1 MAEDWTLSGDGKV
14 WTIKIKEGIKFHSGE
29 TLTADD
35 VAFSINRA
43 ANPPEGVTSRR
54 AGLGLVT
61 QAVATGPLTV
71 DVFMTGSNPDLVQDL
86 AAPLMVIY
94 RKAEVEPMDQALTR
108 FMTAADGNGPF
119 KLKES
124 VRGQY
129 YEAEAFDGYHEAGL
143 PYLDSIKM
151 FIVSDL
157 NAMEAALRSNRLDL
171 IHQLAQPDLLA
182 GLENDFAGRIT
193 VEAVPW
199 QSNAMCSP
207 NQAKQFKNEDIRRAV
222 NLSADRDKALN
233 VLGPSGIITYLGG
246 IMPPAHPMALPEAEL
261 RKLEGYAVGDAKD
274 AEIELAKKI
283 IKDGGYEGMSFKIL
297 TRHGSLFAEAAAFMQ
312 DQLKAVGLDAQLE
325 PVEPAIF
332 YPRANAGDH
341 DFACNLSL
349 AFGVST
355 NAILEEF
362 TAEGGSRWYGQWSD
376 PEMVDRL
383 YALSTEVDADKRKE
397 LIYDYQRD
405 FIERAYQVV
414 LGFRLIDM
422 EYWSYVQGLN
432 MYSVP
437 IAEQWY
443 AEAWFAPR

>member
-1 MAEDWTLSGDGKV
+1 MADEWTLSGDGKT

-29 TLTADD
+29 TLTSED
-35 VAFSINRA
+35 VAFTINRA
-43 ANPPEGVTSRR
+43 ANPPEGITSRR
-54 AGLGLVT
+54 AGLGLVES
-61 QAVATGPLTV
+61 AKVAGPLTV
-71 DVFMTGSNPDLVQDL
+71 SVKMSGANPDLIMDL

-94 RKAEVEPMDQALTR
+94 RKAEVEPMDKALTR

-151 FIVSDL
+151 YIVSDL

-182 GLENDFAGRIT
+182 GLESDFAGKIT

-207 NQAKQFKNEDIRRAV
+207 NQAKQFKSLDIRRAV
-222 NLSADRDKALN
+222 NLAMDRDKALN

-261 RKLEGYAVGDAKD
+261 RKLEGYAVGDAKVQ
-274 AEIELAKKI
+274 EVELAKKL
-283 IKDGGYEGMSFKIL
+283 IKDGGYEGMEFKIL

-312 DQLKAVGLDAQLE
+312 DQLKVVGLKPSLE

-362 TAEGGSRWYGQWSD
+362 TMEGGSRWYGQWSD
-376 PEMVDRL
+376 PEMKKRL
-383 YALSTEVDADKRKE
+383 YELETEVDAAKRKT

-405 FIERAYQVV
+405 FIERGYNVV
-414 LGFRLIDM
+414 MGFRLVDM
-422 EYWSYVQGLN
+422 EYWSYVKGLN